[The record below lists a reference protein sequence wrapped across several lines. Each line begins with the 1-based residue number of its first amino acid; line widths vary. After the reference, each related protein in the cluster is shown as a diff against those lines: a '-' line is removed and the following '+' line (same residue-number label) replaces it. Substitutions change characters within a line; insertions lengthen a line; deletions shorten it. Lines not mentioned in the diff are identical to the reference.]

1 MAIGDSRLAREAAA
15 IAALA
20 DVVGADVVG
29 AEGADSAVG
38 AERPDSA
45 DCAECPH
52 DVEGTDHPRRA
63 EGMPLWLICAAV
75 LEAAWGI
82 ADEATGPDADG
93 LGESSNENLWETL
106 LLAEV
111 SLTRQALQESEERA
125 RMVVER
131 SQPRSAVR
139 DCALLLV
146 ARAGVLQN
154 KPATSVAREARMRA
168 QARSDLVLGAW
179 AMGLEAISVLLEG
192 DCATAAQIIEQ
203 SITQPWPDA
212 DADAHASAVAG
223 ELGHGAEYLARGA
236 GVVRQMAGLLTGIP
250 TPPTPWPHPRQLEA
264 LRASP
269 LYAVL
274 RARERDAGRRL
285 RLGSP
290 AADAP
295 EPRLTA
301 RQMEIVERLADGA
314 TDRQIARALGL
325 SERTVHTHVRAIL
338 TALDVPNRASI
349 VSSAIAP
356 SARGSARAGGGVG
369 PAIAAEGADAGGGPD
384 ASAGAG
390 TGRGCG
396 IGPGPSS
403 GAGSGVAS
411 GAGLGV
417 APGVA
422 HGAGSGVWSG
432 VAQGAGSGAGSGVAQ
447 GAGSGVGSGAGS
459 GVGSGVA
466 HGAGSGVASGAGS
479 GAGSGVGSGVAQGAG
494 SGVGSGAGSGFG
506 AGVGAVPSVGDLTN
520 VLTEAQRRVGE
531 LAAMGRSNRG
541 IAAALGIS
549 ERTVEKHLRQV
560 LERTGTAN
568 RAALAARFGPSPR

>member
-63 EGMPLWLICAAV
+63 EGLPLWLICAAV

-154 KPATSVAREARMRA
+154 KPATSVAREARIRA

-192 DCATAAQIIEQ
+192 DCATAAQIVEQ

-295 EPRLTA
+295 APALTA
-301 RQMEIVERLADGA
+301 RQLEIVERLADGA

-356 SARGSARAGGGVG
+356 SARGSARAGGGAG

-422 HGAGSGVWSG
+422 
-432 VAQGAGSGAGSGVAQ
+432 Q
-447 GAGSGVGSGAGS
+447 
-459 GVGSGVA
+459 
-466 HGAGSGVASGAGS
+466 GAGSGVASGAGS

>member
-63 EGMPLWLICAAV
+63 EAMPLWLICAAV

-154 KPATSVAREARMRA
+154 KPATSVAREARIRA

-192 DCATAAQIIEQ
+192 DCATAAQIVEQ

-466 HGAGSGVASGAGS
+466 HGAGSGVA
-479 GAGSGVGSGVAQGAG
+479 QGAG